1 MIDPRGARAFH
12 GNQSPPRVTP
22 ATAGRIAECFFSIQG
37 EGVTAGVPAVFIR
50 LQGCSVGCRWCDT
63 KFSWD
68 PADGHQ
74 VTLEALI
81 EEAAAFSCQRAVV
94 TGGEPLES
102 PLFAPLVE
110 ALKAGDFTV
119 EVETS
124 GILPPLP
131 VPVDQWNVSLKLAHS
146 GVHEATRIN
155 PEAIRGFLGRSAWWK
170 FVVVDQGDVA
180 EVLRLMERF
189 VLPRDRILLM
199 PEGIRREELL
209 ERSLWVVEEC
219 RRHGFRYSPRLHILL
234 WGAKRGV

>member
-1 MIDPRGARAFH
+1 MLERVMIG
-12 GNQSPPRVTP
+12 SPSTP
-22 ATAGRIAECFFSIQG
+22 ATAGRIAETFFSIQG
-37 EGVTAGVPAVFIR
+37 EGVTAGAPAVFIR

-63 KFSWD
+63 KYSWD
-68 PADGHQ
+68 PAGGHQ
-74 VTLEALI
+74 ATLEALI
-81 EEAAAFSCQRAVV
+81 EEAAAFPCRRAVV

-102 PLFAPLVE
+102 SLFVPLVD
-110 ALKAGDFTV
+110 ALKSRGFTV

-124 GILPPLP
+124 GILPPP
-131 VPVDQWNVSLKLAHS
+131 SVAVDQWNVSLKLAHS
-146 GVHEATRIN
+146 GVAKATRIN
-155 PEAIRGFLGRSAWWK
+155 PEAIRGFLGRNAWWK
-170 FVVVDQGDVA
+170 FVVVEPGDVA

-234 WGAKRGV
+234 WGARRGV